1 MNNSR
6 NRVLISLVIFLLLTN
21 IAMLLYITAFEK
33 HPARSNRNENRRG
46 PVTSFL
52 QNELGFSKLQ
62 MDMVDSL
69 KKQHRAATKPLF
81 DELGKSKDSFYR
93 LLGQPNLNDSLL
105 HAAAEQIGSKQ
116 AALDLQFFQNFTSFR
131 KLCTTEQLPKFDS
144 IMPNLVSKM
153 MQPWQKNNSPRKK
166 DSTASKN

>member
-6 NRVLISLVIFLLLTN
+6 NRVLIFLVIFLLLTN
-21 IAMLLYITAFEK
+21 IAMLLYFTAFEK
-33 HPARSNRNENRRG
+33 HPSKPGRNDNRRG

-52 QNELGFSKLQ
+52 QNDLGFSKAQ

-69 KKQHRAATKPLF
+69 KKQHRAVVKPLF

-93 LLGQPNLNDSLL
+93 LIGQPGLSDSLL
-105 HAAAEQIGSKQ
+105 NSAAENIGRQQ
-116 AALDLQFFQNFTSFR
+116 AALDMQFFRNFISFR
-131 KLCTTEQLPKFDS
+131 KLCTPEQLPRFDS
-144 IMPNLVSKM
+144 AMPNLVSRM
-153 MQPWQKNNSPRKK
+153 MQPWQKNNSPRKR